1 LKMEMP
7 LDFQRR
13 GGGGKMR
20 RVGNVGVCI
29 ANKKQ
34 RKKTFLHTPKLNIH
48 RLTHKIHSPQPK
60 VHQQVSAG
68 LVLITMA
75 TQK

>member
-34 RKKTFLHTPKLNIH
+34 RKKNIPAHTETQYTPSHTQNTF
-48 RLTHKIHSPQPK
+48 
-60 VHQQVSAG
+60 A
-68 LVLITMA
+68 A
-75 TQK
+75 T